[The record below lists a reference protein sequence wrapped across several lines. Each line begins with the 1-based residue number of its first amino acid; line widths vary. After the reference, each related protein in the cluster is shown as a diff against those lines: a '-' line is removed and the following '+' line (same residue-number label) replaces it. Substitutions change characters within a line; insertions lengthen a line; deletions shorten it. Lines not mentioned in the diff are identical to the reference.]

1 MAMTELEQTEQLII
15 GTVIG
20 AGLVVIIALLA
31 ALTRWLV
38 SGWRRPGGVG
48 RRGRRRGR

>member
-1 MAMTELEQTEQLII
+1 MLDRMQILEQLII
-15 GTVIG
+15 GSAVG
-20 AGLVVIIALLA
+20 VGLVLVVMFLA
-31 ALTRWLV
+31 TLTRWLV